1 MACSLPEIGSVT
13 GRNVKP
19 LKAFANCRGILSYR
33 IWKRLMRSLAET
45 IAAVGKPMFLRS
57 VGEVSSPK
65 AMVARFCHNG
75 GDFDIAAS
83 DIVRVA
89 INLQDGVPVRY
100 KTGNAPLRSYI
111 AAVGNVSVVPAHQRT
126 QIAVRG
132 KADFLQLFLRESFL
146 DAAVEGQFSCQ
157 ALFNSHDSELQ
168 AAAMQIL
175 VAATRGEPDDSLLLE
190 SGIHRIAG
198 RLLDPTNHG
207 PIQPTRGGL
216 ARAAHRRVNDMITA
230 ALDDKSVASPTLDQ
244 LADAACL
251 SVNHFIRAFHQQ
263 TGVTPHR
270 HVVLR
275 RLERGITLLKK
286 PGKSVAE
293 VADGV
298 GFATPAH
305 FVATFRRTMGVTPGA
320 FQTALLS

>member
-1 MACSLPEIGSVT
+1 M
-13 GRNVKP
+13 KP
-19 LKAFANCRGILSYR
+19 L
-33 IWKRLMRSLAET
+33 AEA
-45 IAAVGKPMFLRS
+45 IAAVGKPLLLHS
-57 VGEVSSPK
+57 VGEESAPK

-83 DIVRVA
+83 DIVRVT
-89 INLQDGVPVRY
+89 INLQGGVPVRY
-100 KTGNAPLRSYI
+100 KTDDVQPCSQT
-111 AAVGNVSVVPAHQRT
+111 AAIGNVSVVPAHQRT

-132 KADFLQLFLRESFL
+132 RADVLQLYLRESFL
-146 DAAVEGQFSCQ
+146 DAAIEGHFSCP
-157 ALFNSHDSELQ
+157 ALFNSNDGELR
-168 AAAMQIL
+168 AAAMQIF
-175 VAATRGEPDDSLLLE
+175 VAATRGEPDDLLLLE
-190 SGIHRIAG
+190 SGIHRIAI
-198 RLLDPTNHG
+198 RLLDRASHG
-207 PIQPTRGGL
+207 PIQPARGGL

-230 ALDDKSVASPTLDQ
+230 ALDDKSASPTLDQ

-251 SVNHFIRAFHQQ
+251 SVNHFIRVFHQQ
-263 TGVTPHR
+263 TGTTPHR
-270 HVVLR
+270 HVVLC

-293 VADGV
+293 VADDV

>member
-1 MACSLPEIGSVT
+1 M
-13 GRNVKP
+13 KP
-19 LKAFANCRGILSYR
+19 L
-33 IWKRLMRSLAET
+33 AEA
-45 IAAVGKPMFLRS
+45 IAAVGKPMLLHT
-57 VGEVSSPK
+57 VGDEFAPK

-75 GDFDIAAS
+75 GDFDISAS
-83 DIVRVA
+83 DIVRVT
-89 INLQDGVPVRY
+89 INLQDGNPVRH
-100 KTGNAPLRSYI
+100 KTGNVPSRSYT
-111 AAVGNVSVVPAHQRT
+111 AAIGNVSVVPAHQRT

-132 KADFLQLFLRESFL
+132 KADVLQLYLRESFL
-146 DAAVEGQFSCQ
+146 DEVVEGQFSCR
-157 ALFNSHDSELQ
+157 ALFNSHDSELRP
-168 AAAMQIL
+168 AAMQIF

-190 SGIHRIAG
+190 SGIHRIAA
-198 RLLDPTNHG
+198 RLLDHG
-207 PIQPTRGGL
+207 DHRPTRPTQGGL

-230 ALDDKSVASPTLDQ
+230 ALDDKSLASPTLGQ

-286 PGKSVAE
+286 PGNSVAE

>member
-1 MACSLPEIGSVT
+1 M
-13 GRNVKP
+13 KP
-19 LKAFANCRGILSYR
+19 L
-33 IWKRLMRSLAET
+33 AEA
-45 IAAVGKPMFLRS
+45 IAAVGKPMLLHS
-57 VGEVSSPK
+57 AGEESAPK

-75 GDFDIAAS
+75 GDFDIAPS
-83 DIVRVA
+83 DIVRVT
-89 INLQDGVPVRY
+89 INLRDGVPVRAE
-100 KTGNAPLRSYI
+100 TDSVPPRSYI
-111 AAVGNVSVVPAHQRT
+111 ASAGNVSVVPAHQRT
-126 QIAVRG
+126 RISVRG
-132 KADFLQLFLRESFL
+132 KADVLQLYLRESFL
-146 DAAVEGQFSCQ
+146 NAAVEGQFSCQ
-157 ALFNSHDSELQ
+157 ALLNSNDSELR
-168 AAAMQIL
+168 AAAMQIF
-175 VAATRGEPDDSLLLE
+175 VASTRGEPDDSLLLE
-190 SGIHRIAG
+190 SGIHRIAA
-198 RLLDPTNHG
+198 RLLDRTNYG
-207 PIQPTRGGL
+207 PLQPVQGGL

-230 ALDDKSVASPTLDQ
+230 ALDEKSASPTLGQ

-275 RLERGITLLKK
+275 RLERGITLLKI

-320 FQTALLS
+320 FQAAVLS

>member
-1 MACSLPEIGSVT
+1 M
-13 GRNVKP
+13 KP
-19 LKAFANCRGILSYR
+19 L
-33 IWKRLMRSLAET
+33 AEA
-45 IAAVGKPMFLRS
+45 IAAVGRPMLLHS
-57 VGEVSSPK
+57 VGEESAPK
-65 AMVARFCHNG
+65 VMVARFCHNG

-83 DIVRVA
+83 DIVRVT

-100 KTGNAPLRSYI
+100 KTGNVPPLSHT
-111 AAVGNVSVVPAHQRT
+111 AVIGNVSVVPAHQRT
-126 QIAVRG
+126 QLAVRG
-132 KADFLQLFLRESFL
+132 KADVLQLYLRESFL

-157 ALFNSHDSELQ
+157 ALFNSHDRELR
-168 AAAMQIL
+168 AAAMQIF
-175 VAATRGEPDDSLLLE
+175 VAATRGEPDDLLLLE
-190 SGIHRIAG
+190 LGIRRIAA
-198 RLLDPTNHG
+198 RLLDRPNQG
-207 PIQPTRGGL
+207 PIQPARGGL

-230 ALDDKSVASPTLDQ
+230 ALDDKLVASPKLDQ
-244 LADAACL
+244 LADVACL

-263 TGVTPHR
+263 TGMTPHR

-286 PGKSVAE
+286 PGMSVAE

-320 FQTALLS
+320 LQAALLS

>member
-1 MACSLPEIGSVT
+1 L
-13 GRNVKP
+13 KP
-19 LKAFANCRGILSYR
+19 
-33 IWKRLMRSLAET
+33 LAET
-45 IAAVGKPMFLRS
+45 IAAVGKPIFLHS
-57 VGEVSSPK
+57 VGEQSSPK
-65 AMVARFCHNG
+65 AMVARFSHNG

-89 INLQDGVPVRY
+89 INLQDGVPFRQ
-100 KTGNAPLRSYI
+100 KTGNAPPRSHI
-111 AAVGNVSVVPAHQRT
+111 AAVGNVSVVPAHQHT
-126 QIAVRG
+126 HISVRG

-146 DAAVEGQFSCQ
+146 DATVEGQFSCQ

-168 AAAMQIL
+168 AAAMQIF
-175 VAATRGEPDDSLLLE
+175 VAATRGEPDDPLLLE
-190 SGIHRIAG
+190 LGIDRIAA
-198 RLLDPTNHG
+198 RLLDRTSHG

-251 SVNHFIRAFHQQ
+251 SVNHFIRAFHEQN
-263 TGVTPHR
+263 GVTPHR
-270 HVVLR
+270 YVVLR

-298 GFATPAH
+298 GFATSAH

>member
-1 MACSLPEIGSVT
+1 
-13 GRNVKP
+13 
-19 LKAFANCRGILSYR
+19 
-33 IWKRLMRSLAET
+33 MRPLAET
-45 IAAVGKPMFLRS
+45 IAAVGKPMFLHS
-57 VGEVSSPK
+57 VGEQSSPK
-65 AMVARFCHNG
+65 AMVARFSHNG

-89 INLQDGVPVRY
+89 INLQDGVPFRQ
-100 KTGNAPLRSYI
+100 KTGNAPPRSYI

-146 DAAVEGQFSCQ
+146 NAAVEGQFSCQ

-168 AAAMQIL
+168 AAAMQIF
-175 VAATRGEPDDSLLLE
+175 VAATRGEPDDPLLLE
-190 SGIHRIAG
+190 LGIYRIAA
-198 RLLDPTNHG
+198 RLLDRTSHG
-207 PIQPTRGGL
+207 PIEPTRGGL

-298 GFATPAH
+298 GFATSAH